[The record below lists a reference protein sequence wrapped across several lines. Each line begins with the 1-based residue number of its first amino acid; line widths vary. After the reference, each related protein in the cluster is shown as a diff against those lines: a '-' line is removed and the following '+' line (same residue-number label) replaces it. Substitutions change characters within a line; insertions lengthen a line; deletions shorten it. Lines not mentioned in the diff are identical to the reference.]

1 MTGLMDVQMQLLCG
15 NVSALNSTAK
25 DILDRVAVT
34 TDNPPYEN
42 GGWNPLHPN
51 QLVHP
56 QTK

>member
-1 MTGLMDVQMQLLCG
+1 MDVQMQLLCG